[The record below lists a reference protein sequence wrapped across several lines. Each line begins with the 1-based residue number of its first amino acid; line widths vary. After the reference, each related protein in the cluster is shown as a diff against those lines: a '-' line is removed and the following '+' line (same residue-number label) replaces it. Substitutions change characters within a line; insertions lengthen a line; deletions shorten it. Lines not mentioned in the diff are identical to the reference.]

1 MDFEKLKEQLEKE
14 AFQEYEEHIDK
25 TEIDRPD
32 DSDLFKDNEET
43 AKICQ
48 QVIEHDEQ
56 VKKVLEAQKSNAY
69 TVKEEPS
76 KKYRSNK
83 AHKVEVVEA
92 EPVKSGWGSGFY
104 GSSRSS
110 SSSGSSSNSY
120 SYGGYSGYNKTTPK
134 TKEEIERE
142 EYEKLKNEIDE
153 VFKIAVEDA
162 FDTSSVENKNIFE
175 LEQAEQRKRRIRT
188 RQAEN
193 NGEYTEE
200 QKKLKKK
207 LRKMVYFVRAYSAI
221 KVTLKAALGKELKN

>member
-14 AFQEYEEHIDK
+14 AFREYEEHIDK

-76 KKYRSNK
+76 KKYRNNK
-83 AHKVEVVEA
+83 THKAEVVEA

-162 FDTSSVENKNIFE
+162 FDTSGVENKNIFE

-188 RQAEN
+188 QQAEN